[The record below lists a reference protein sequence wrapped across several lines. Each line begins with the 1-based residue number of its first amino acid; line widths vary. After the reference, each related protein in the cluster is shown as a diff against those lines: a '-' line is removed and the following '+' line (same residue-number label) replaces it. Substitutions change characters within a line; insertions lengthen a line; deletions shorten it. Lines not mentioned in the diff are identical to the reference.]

1 MERMNPKK
9 LNVADIRN
17 IIRLEENE
25 INGPTYQDY
34 KKKQK
39 LSYDLRMPRFK
50 HPDLRIL
57 PMIGRMAREN
67 NL

>member
-34 KKKQK
+34 KNPKTVNF
-39 LSYDLRMPRFK
+39 PT
-50 HPDLRIL
+50 I
-57 PMIGRMAREN
+57 
-67 NL
+67 

>member
-1 MERMNPKK
+1 MNPKK

-34 KKKQK
+34 KKSEIV
-39 LSYDLRMPRFK
+39 LRFK
-50 HPDLRIL
+50 DAPI
-57 PMIGRMAREN
+57 
-67 NL
+67 

>member
-1 MERMNPKK
+1 MNPKK

-34 KKKQK
+34 KKKPEIV
-39 LSYDLRMPRFK
+39 LRFK
-50 HPDLRIL
+50 DAPI
-57 PMIGRMAREN
+57 
-67 NL
+67 

>member
-1 MERMNPKK
+1 MNPKK

-34 KKKQK
+34 KKPEIVLK
-39 LSYDLRMPRFK
+39 DAP
-50 HPDLRIL
+50 I
-57 PMIGRMAREN
+57 
-67 NL
+67 

>member
-1 MERMNPKK
+1 MNPKK

-34 KKKQK
+34 KKNLK
-39 LSYDLRMPRFK
+39 LCYDLRMPRFK
-50 HPDLRIL
+50 NPDLRTL
-57 PMIGRMAREN
+57 PTIGRMAREN

>member
-25 INGPTYQDY
+25 INGPTYKDY
-34 KKKQK
+34 KNPKIVNF
-39 LSYDLRMPRFK
+39 PT
-50 HPDLRIL
+50 I
-57 PMIGRMAREN
+57 
-67 NL
+67 

>member
-9 LNVADIRN
+9 LNAADIKN

-34 KKKQK
+34 KTVKLGSPRAIWKIFKKFQGAW
-39 LSYDLRMPRFK
+39 RP
-50 HPDLRIL
+50 
-57 PMIGRMAREN
+57 
-67 NL
+67 